1 MKTDFDLIVHR
12 LPECK
17 EARLYVI
24 GDLHVGAIEANIKG
38 WEQFVQKILQDKNAY
53 IVILGDMMNN
63 SIKTSVSNVYEE
75 VLRPRDQK
83 RYLVSALSQLTERI
97 LCIVPGNHEQRNK
110 DVDDEPLYDVACK
123 LDLEDVY
130 RPNCAFVKACF
141 GNRDKGGQTVP
152 LQTYVLAVTHGAG
165 GGIYT
170 GATVNRN
177 ERFGMVLEGVDV
189 LCVGHTHKG
198 TISKPSKI
206 VVDIHSNC
214 VKQQSMTVISACS
227 WLSYGDYALSKM
239 LLPSQAQDPNQP
251 QTLLLGGTR
260 FGRYVKTVW

>member
-12 LPECK
+12 LPECR

-63 SIKTSVSNVYEE
+63 AIKTSVSNVYEE
-75 VLRPRDQK
+75 VLRPREQK

-123 LDLEDVY
+123 LDLEDIY
-130 RPNCAFVKACF
+130 RPNAAFLKVCF
-141 GNRDKGGQTVP
+141 GSRNAGGDNEKP
-152 LQTYVLAVTHGAG
+152 LQVYTICCTHGAG

-177 ERFGMVLEGVDV
+177 ERMAMFVNADILA
-189 LCVGHTHKG
+189 VGHTHKG
-198 TISKPSKI
+198 AITKPARIEIDPYTNS
-206 VVDIHSNC
+206 
-214 VKQQSMTVISACS
+214 VKMKTTTVISACS
-227 WLSYGDYALSKM
+227 WLSYGGYAMRKM
-239 LLPSQAQDPNQP
+239 LLPSSAQDPDQP

-260 FGRYVKTVW
+260 YGRYVKTVW